1 MDIVASSE
9 LGNSSLV
16 TLKHPR
22 ISAGTVLLEV
32 VFGIDCLAP
41 SELEIGR
48 FLDLT
53 PLRYVVA
60 PNGKE
65 VGKNIS
71 HDVLNQHSESI
82 PATMSANVIRQI
94 RSELERQLDKATQ
107 LAEISLTNRIDH
119 ATITCSASLSEEVDR
134 LRYLSRVND
143 AISPLEID
151 TLKTRMSHSD
161 RAIKDSRVHLEAI
174 RVVVAV

>member
-1 MDIVASSE
+1 
-9 LGNSSLV
+9 
-16 TLKHPR
+16 
-22 ISAGTVLLEV
+22 LLEV

-82 PATMSANVIRQI
+82 PATMSANAIRQI
-94 RSELERQLDKATQ
+94 RSELEP
-107 LAEISLTNRIDH
+107 
-119 ATITCSASLSEEVDR
+119 
-134 LRYLSRVND
+134 
-143 AISPLEID
+143 PLQ
-151 TLKTRMSHSD
+151 
-161 RAIKDSRVHLEAI
+161 
-174 RVVVAV
+174 